1 LKKLIFLIL
10 IILNGFLFSQ
20 EVKIKSLKVYTSSNE
35 NSIPVL
41 NSSGD
46 YLFIDFDVQADYP
59 PNLNI
64 IFRFCDRNWTPS
76 DNIFLQNQGQ
86 NTAFRL
92 DFMNLPT
99 TVEDAKYHS
108 SNRFPDKDGYVSFPF
123 AGKWQFYIVD
133 SQNSSLIFAS
143 GKFYVVDSD
152 QPIKVYLKKETLD
165 DKIYYPPQLG
175 TVYWVIGEATLKENY
190 FPFNVD
196 ELEIVQNHLMD
207 YPIIVNRDSRD
218 PNRIFEWDGNSK
230 LKFIAK
236 DVRPGNEYRQ
246 VNLND
251 INIYNSKNVK
261 AQFDGMEYSRFLIQ
275 GEKDINGGFK
285 LNSYKDIN
293 STYMN
298 VKFQIKIPDGVYGDI
313 YLVGAFNNWDLL
325 PDYKMNFN
333 GDSYELTVELKR
345 GIYDYQ
351 FVVVNGELNNPSNQD
366 WYILEGNDWRTT
378 NDYHIFLW
386 YHDQNYGGYDR
397 IIGYSEIQSR

>member
-99 TVEDAKYHS
+99 TVEDARYHS

-207 YPIIVNRDSRD
+207 YPIIVNRDSKD

-275 GEKDINGGFK
+275 GKKDINGGFK

-351 FVVVNGELNNPSNQD
+351 YVVVNGDLNNPSNQD

>member
-207 YPIIVNRDSRD
+207 YPIIVNRDSKD

-275 GEKDINGGFK
+275 GKKDINGGFK

-351 FVVVNGELNNPSNQD
+351 YVVVNGDLNNPSNQD

>member
-99 TVEDAKYHS
+99 TVEDARYHS

-275 GEKDINGGFK
+275 GKKDINGGFK

-351 FVVVNGELNNPSNQD
+351 YVVVNGDLNNPSNQD